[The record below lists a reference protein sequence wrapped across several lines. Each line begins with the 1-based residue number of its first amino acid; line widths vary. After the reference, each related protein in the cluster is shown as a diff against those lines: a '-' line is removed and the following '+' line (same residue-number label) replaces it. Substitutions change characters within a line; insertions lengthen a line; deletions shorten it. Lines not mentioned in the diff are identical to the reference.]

1 MNLVLNNPFRIL
13 GLLITAS
20 EREIAKRIS
29 DLSIFA
35 EMGKIKSYDTDFSFL
50 STLERNP
57 ESVKEASARI
67 EQPEG
72 KLFCSLFWFWKHGV
86 IDELAFNMLKN
97 GEVGKAIS
105 LWTKYISGKNIS
117 EENYSAIKNLS
128 VLYLGLAGSNLF
140 LHSGQDFFLKGITL
154 AGIFFGSPLFEGYCR
169 IVSGINYTADKEKIG
184 TAFADEIIAFAEKY
198 LDKPDSIGIREIL
211 ESFRSFPHQ
220 IFPYLSG
227 KFINEPTRRIESEIE
242 KARKT
247 RTDSPYDAYQQGEEL
262 YQNSLNDLAYLKKNL
277 PASDLQYQMIAD
289 RLANEILQCAIDY
302 FNAVAKHAVNHAS
315 GEKSLKLAKIA
326 MTAAAG
332 ERVISRI
339 EENTFV
345 METWIKSSPQRQRHR
360 EIQLLIDD
368 IMERINDS
376 SRAPQRNDLQFAQY
390 LLDNTVHKL
399 LIIKASVGADNPVY
413 LNAGSAVADKVSELC
428 MRHAAQTGEYASAAN
443 TMQNISMLDMM
454 PEIREKYNKINVR
467 LQAKRENE
475 IHAVNLSSS
484 DLSENDL
491 SEKKGKCYIA
501 TMVYGDYDSPEVLR
515 LRNFRDRVLIC
526 SGFGRLFIR
535 FYYRYSPI
543 FVAKFGRMEWAKNVI
558 RFFLNLLFC
567 ISAQRTPPCAPL
579 KGGFPT
585 IPPLK
590 GAGGCFRQRRRA
602 WERDNL
608 KQGSKK

>member
-13 GLLITAS
+13 GLPITAS

-29 DLSIFA
+29 DLHIFA
-35 EMGKIKSYDTDFSFL
+35 EMGKLKSYDTDFPFL

-72 KLFCSLFWFWKHGV
+72 KLFCSLFWFWKHSV

-105 LWTKYISGKNIS
+105 LWIKYISGKNIS

-128 VLYLGLAGSNLF
+128 VLYLGLAGSSLF
-140 LHSGQDFFLKGITL
+140 LHSGHDFFLKGIAL

-184 TAFADEIIAFAEKY
+184 STFADEIIFFAGKY

-220 IFPYLSG
+220 IFPYISG
-227 KFINEPTRRIESEIE
+227 KFINEALRRIEAEIE
-242 KARKT
+242 KARKI
-247 RTDSPYDAYQQGEEL
+247 RTDSPYNAYQQGEEL
-262 YQNSLNDLAYLKKNL
+262 YQNTLNDLAYLKNIL
-277 PASDLQYQMIAD
+277 PESDLQYQMIAD

-315 GEKSLKLAKIA
+315 GERSLKLAKVA
-326 MTAAAG
+326 MTAASG
-332 ERVISRI
+332 ERVRSRI
-339 EENTFV
+339 EENVFV
-345 METWIKSSPQRQRHR
+345 METWIKSAPQRQRHR

-368 IMERINDS
+368 IMERVNDS
-376 SRAPQRNDLQFAQY
+376 AQDAQRNDLQLAQY

-399 LIIKASVGADNPVY
+399 LIIKASAGADSPVY
-413 LNAGSAVADKVSELC
+413 MNAGSALAEKASELC
-428 MRHAAQTGEYASAAN
+428 MRHAAQTGEYTGAAKA
-443 TMQNISMLDMM
+443 MQGIGMLDMT
-454 PEIREKYNKINVR
+454 PEIREKYNKINAR
-467 LQAKRENE
+467 LEAKRENE
-475 IHAVNLSSS
+475 TLRAVSPVSS
-484 DLSENDL
+484 EI
-491 SEKKGKCYIA
+491 SEKEGDCYVA

-515 LRNFRDRVLIC
+515 LRDFRDRVLNC
-526 SGFGRLFIR
+526 SGLGRLFIR
-535 FYYRYSPI
+535 FYYKYSPS
-543 FVAKFGRMEWAKNVI
+543 FVAKFGRVEWAKNVI

-567 ISAQRTPPCAPL
+567 CRM
-579 KGGFPT
+579 
-585 IPPLK
+585 
-590 GAGGCFRQRRRA
+590 
-602 WERDNL
+602 
-608 KQGSKK
+608 